1 VRVEASPGLR
11 ATVLVPD
18 VELSTETARGLLPA
32 TVPHPDAAFTAGRAA
47 LLVEAVSRRP
57 DLLLEATEDRL
68 HQGYRAAA
76 MPATARLVAALREQ
90 GWAAVVSGA
99 GPTVLVLSAAGRGPA
114 GARLRDLAGTG
125 WRVLEPGL
133 ATAGATVG

>member
-57 DLLLEATEDRL
+57 GLLLEATEDRL

-99 GPTVLVLSAAGRGPA
+99 GPTVLVLSAADRGPDA
-114 GARLRDLAGTG
+114 ASLRDLAGTG

-133 ATAGATVG
+133 APGGATVG